1 MYSSKLLNLII
12 SFSLS
17 FIILL
22 SLGTWQ
28 LERLIWKQSL
38 LKQISEQT
46 SLPVIDL
53 SYSIIANI
61 KKYKSRKIKLEG
73 NFLYDSSL
81 TIFSRVYKGEVGRHV
96 IVPIETKYGWILVN
110 KGFIPEKNYTD
121 YLKKGYSTFI
131 EIEGI
136 IYLPDFKSYF
146 TPENN
151 VNKGEWYYLNIEE
164 IKKYVDLP
172 LLDFVIFEAKSDN
185 SDIFP
190 VAGQYRYNNIPNDHL
205 QYALT
210 WFSLAIVLFIIM
222 RIFWNKHLNK

>member
-38 LKQISEQT
+38 LKQISEQM

-53 SYSIIANI
+53 SYSIIRNI
-61 KKYKSRKIKLEG
+61 QKYKSRKARLEG

-81 TIFSRVYKGEVGRHV
+81 TILSRVYKGKVGRHV
-96 IVPIETKYGWILVN
+96 IVPMKTQYGWVLVN
-110 KGFIPEKNYTD
+110 TGFIPEKNYTD
-121 YLKKGYSTFI
+121 YLKNGYSSFVR
-131 EIEGI
+131 IEGI
-136 IYLPDFKSYF
+136 IHLPDNKSYF

-151 VNKGEWYYLNIEE
+151 VNKGEWYYLNIDE
-164 IKKYVDLP
+164 IKKFVDFP
-172 LLDFVIFEAKSDN
+172 LLEFIVFEGKGNN
-185 SDIFP
+185 SGKFP
-190 VAGQYRYNNIPNDHL
+190 VAGQYRYNNIPNNHF

-222 RIFWNKHLNK
+222 RIFWNKN

>member
-28 LERLIWKQSL
+28 LERLIWKKSL
-38 LKQISEQT
+38 LKQISEQA
-46 SLPVIDL
+46 SLPLIDL
-53 SYSIIANI
+53 SYPIIRNI

-73 NFLYDSSL
+73 NFLYDSNL
-81 TIFSRVYKGEVGRHV
+81 TILSRVYKGKVGRHV
-96 IVPIETKYGWILVN
+96 IVPMKTKYGWVLVN
-110 KGFIPEKNYTD
+110 TGFIPERNYAD
-121 YLKKGYSTFI
+121 YLKKGYSASVR
-131 EIEGI
+131 IEGI
-136 IYLPDFKSYF
+136 IHLPDYKSYF

-151 VNKGEWYYLNIEE
+151 VNKGEWYYVNIEE

-172 LLDFVIFEAKSDN
+172 LLEFIVFEGKSNN
-185 SDIFP
+185 SGKFP
-190 VAGQYRYNNIPNDHL
+190 VAGQYRYNSIPNNHF

-210 WFSLAIVLFIIM
+210 WFSLAIVLFIIV
-222 RIFWNKHLNK
+222 RIFWNKNL

>member
-38 LKQISEQT
+38 LKQISEQM

-53 SYSIIANI
+53 SYSIIRNI
-61 KKYKSRKIKLEG
+61 KKYKSRKTRLEG
-73 NFLYDSSL
+73 NILYDSSL
-81 TIFSRVYKGEVGRHV
+81 TILSRVYKGKAGRHV
-96 IVPIETKYGWILVN
+96 IVPMKTKYGWVLVN
-110 KGFIPEKNYTD
+110 TGFIPEKNYTD
-121 YLKKGYSTFI
+121 YLKNGYSPFVR
-131 EIEGI
+131 IEGI
-136 IYLPDFKSYF
+136 IHLPDNKNYF

-172 LLDFVIFEAKSDN
+172 LLEFIVFEGKSNNSGDFPI
-185 SDIFP
+185 
-190 VAGQYRYNNIPNDHL
+190 AGQYRYNNIPNNHF

-222 RIFWNKHLNK
+222 RIFWNKHLKK

>member
-38 LKQISEQT
+38 LKQISEQI
-46 SLPVIDL
+46 SLPAIDL
-53 SYSIIANI
+53 SYSIIGNI

-136 IYLPDFKSYF
+136 IYL
-146 TPENN
+146 T
-151 VNKGEWYYLNIEE
+151 
-164 IKKYVDLP
+164 
-172 LLDFVIFEAKSDN
+172 KSDEE
-185 SDIFP
+185 FYQTYQ
-190 VAGQYRYNNIPNDHL
+190 VGKKG
-205 QYALT
+205 
-210 WFSLAIVLFIIM
+210 WF
-222 RIFWNKHLNK
+222 

>member
-38 LKQISEQT
+38 LKQISEQA
-46 SLPVIDL
+46 SLPLIDL
-53 SYSIIANI
+53 SYPIIRNI

-73 NFLYDSSL
+73 NFLYDSNL
-81 TIFSRVYKGEVGRHV
+81 TILSRVYKGKVGRHV
-96 IVPIETKYGWILVN
+96 IVPMKTKYGWVLVN
-110 KGFIPEKNYTD
+110 TGFIPERNYTD
-121 YLKKGYSTFI
+121 YLKKGYSPSVR
-131 EIEGI
+131 IEGI
-136 IYLPDFKSYF
+136 IHLPDYKSYF

-151 VNKGEWYYLNIEE
+151 VNKGEWYYVNIEE

-172 LLDFVIFEAKSDN
+172 LLEFIVFEEKSNN
-185 SDIFP
+185 SSKFP
-190 VAGQYRYNNIPNDHL
+190 VAGQYRYNNIPNNHF

-210 WFSLAIVLFIIM
+210 WFSLAIVLFIIV
-222 RIFWNKHLNK
+222 RIFWNKNLNK